1 MSAAVAETAGSSCE
15 AGPTA
20 APATRREK
28 REERKKERRRRAR
41 REAAAR
47 ARAEQE
53 ALAVDPEE
61 ERRLLELE
69 VAQAAEE
76 SERARQAFEEAERR
90 WLEAAAARAEEK
102 AAAAAEEKARAAEA
116 SSQHKDGDGNKS
128 EEDSEWD
135 YVEDGP
141 AEIIWQGNEII
152 VKKKKVK
159 VPKGVK
165 EKPPSQEE
173 ERPTSNPLPPQSVS
187 VVAQRREPSLSAQE
201 VLDKVA
207 QETPNFG
214 TEQDKAHCPF
224 HLKTGACRFG
234 VRCSRVHFYPD
245 KSCTLLM
252 KHMYNGPGLALEQ
265 DEGLEFTDDEIEQS
279 YEEFYEDV
287 HTEFLKFGEL
297 VNFKVCRNGSFHL
310 RGNVYVH
317 YKSLDSALLAY
328 NSMNGRYFAG
338 KQITCEFVALTKWK
352 AAICGEYMR
361 SRYKTC
367 SHGAACNFIHCF
379 RNPGGDYEW
388 SDWDNPPPKYWIR
401 KMTALFGLSADT
413 KLSNSPDFEW
423 SQGSDRKRL
432 KSSRDR
438 YVSRRPKDED
448 GHKRHFSQDYSHST
462 EEHGSRSMKNEQ
474 SRHSR
479 DPHAVY
485 THRSREIEGNT
496 GRCSENGRE
505 AHRHLH
511 EERYRNDH
519 RSGEK
524 GDGVTIRSRK
534 HRSDQR
540 GSLEPRSS
548 SDRHSG
554 YSDADI
560 SKSTRRYNDYKR
572 SRRQSS
578 EDQNPEK
585 HYSSVHRSRGKE
597 HSTKRHSSHCTEDDY
612 YEKKNDH
619 SDEKNDGRGKSGK
632 GKNHLD
638 DSDDRWTATNSDVD
652 SDFERYPRSN
662 GKGSKLGSGRKDE
675 IHSDAEA
682 QYQRSAMEAKD
693 HKSRKKRH
701 RERRQYRDTEEDTSY
716 SDTTDSS
723 SESRSSEEN
732 VSKHRSRRKI

>member
-165 EKPPSQEE
+165 EKPPSQE
-173 ERPTSNPLPPQSVS
+173 
-187 VVAQRREPSLSAQE
+187 
-201 VLDKVA
+201 
-207 QETPNFG
+207 
-214 TEQDKAHCPF
+214 DKAHCPF

-338 KQITCEFVALTKWK
+338 KQ
-352 AAICGEYMR
+352 
-361 SRYKTC
+361 TC